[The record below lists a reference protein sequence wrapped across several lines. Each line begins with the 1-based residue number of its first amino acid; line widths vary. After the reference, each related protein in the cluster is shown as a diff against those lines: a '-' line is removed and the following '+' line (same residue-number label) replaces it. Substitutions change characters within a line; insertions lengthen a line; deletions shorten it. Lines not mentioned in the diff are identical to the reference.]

1 MSVVVSYCDKYYN
14 ELSDKSKTRSI
25 TVNDLVKDIVE
36 RSTKTK
42 EEIFNMPSMYEV
54 LAFDRSWPS
63 NDSIIQTNTRYV
75 NRLYI
80 DIEKLPIGGS
90 KGIVDNIATDL
101 IAYIKDN
108 LKLYK
113 FVVDND
119 KVSINVN
126 TNENFDK
133 VKTNYVITYNPASSS
148 HYGDSYHVI
157 FPHVYIY
164 HVEQVKSFMNDFIRK
179 HRQYIDYVDLSVYS
193 TRRLFRLP
201 FSKNVSNSCYYN
213 KTINSSDIH
222 KPITGDT
229 YIDYIIQYVQ
239 PDGHIIVLNRTDPIN
254 FIQRINQRKT
264 SGTLPKNLIKV
275 IDSVK
280 TDTTLEEKTT
290 SQQPQTTEEKP
301 TKPTNEEII
310 KEVNDINNMI
320 KQLMER
326 QQKLMTM
333 LEERTANNN

>member
-1 MSVVVSYCDKYYN
+1 MSVIVSYCDKYYS
-14 ELSDKSKTRSI
+14 ELADKSKTRSI
-25 TVNDLVKDIVE
+25 AINDLVKDIAE

-42 EEIFNMPSMYEV
+42 DEIFNMSSIYET

-63 NDSIIQTNTRYV
+63 DDSITQTNTRFV
-75 NRLYI
+75 NRFYI

-90 KGIVDNIATDL
+90 KGIVDNIANDI
-101 IAYIKDN
+101 IAYVKDN

-113 FVVDND
+113 FVINDD
-119 KVSINVN
+119 KVSIDTNNNVDFN
-126 TNENFDK
+126 D
-133 VKTNYVITYNPASSS
+133 VKTDYVITYNRASSS

-164 HVEQVKSFMNDFIRK
+164 HVEQVKSFMNDFISK

-201 FSKNVSNSCYYN
+201 FSKNVTNSYNYN

-222 KPITGDT
+222 KPITGDN

-254 FIQRINQRKT
+254 FVQRIKQSRT

-280 TDTTLEEKTT
+280 TDTTSEEKPT

-301 TKPTNEEII
+301 TKPTNDEII

-333 LEERTANNN
+333 LGQE